1 MGRRRVLSPPK
12 VTRPDSPVR
21 AARLSDLLPG
31 APDAEVR
38 ALAYDSRRVEP
49 GALFFCVPGFEADGH
64 DFADD
69 AVRRGA
75 AALVAERPLG
85 LGVPEVVVPDVR
97 AAMAPVAARFY
108 GDPSAELEV
117 VGITGTNGKT
127 TTAYLLREM
136 LAASGRP
143 CGMIGT
149 VKTVVGEEERLG
161 ERTTPEAPE
170 LQRDLR
176 DMADGGD
183 RACAMEVSSV
193 GLALHRVDAIHF
205 AAAVLTNHT
214 ADHLDF
220 HGSMEAYWA
229 AKRSLFDRVAAERVV
244 VNADDERGRAL
255 AAELPGATS
264 FGVGHEADVRALD
277 VHLDA
282 EGARFDISFGRGE
295 GDERVSVRSRLPG
308 AYNVDNVLAAAAT
321 AHLLGAKASE
331 IAEAASAAAPPPGRL
346 EPVDEGQPFAV
357 VVDYAHSPDSVRR
370 TLDLLREGTDGRLI
384 VVFGATGRRFAATR
398 REMGALAGAR
408 SDLLIASSDHPDKA
422 DPESI
427 RDILR
432 GAGDH
437 AEAIEDR
444 RDAIA
449 RAVERADRGDTV
461 AILGGELPADDA
473 AAARAA
479 LRTLNRT
486 A

>member
-1 MGRRRVLSPPK
+1 LSPPK
-12 VTRPDSPVR
+12 VTRPDSAVR
-21 AARLSDLLPG
+21 AARLSDLFPG

-38 ALAYDSRRVEP
+38 ALAYDSRHVEP
-49 GALFFCVPGFEADGH
+49 GALFFSVPGLEADGH

-75 AALVAERPLG
+75 AALVVERPLG
-85 LGVPEVVVPDVR
+85 LGVPEVVVPDAR

-183 RACAMEVSSV
+183 LACAMEVSSV
-193 GLALHRVDAIHF
+193 GLAMHRVDAIHF

-244 VNADDERGRAL
+244 INADDERGRGL
-255 AAELPGATS
+255 AAELPGATT
-264 FGVGHEADVRALD
+264 FGTGREADVRALD
-277 VHLDA
+277 VRQDA
-282 EGARFDISFGRGE
+282 EGARFDIAFGRGE
-295 GDERVSVRSRLPG
+295 GSERASVRSRLPG
-308 AYNVDNVLAAAAT
+308 AYNVDNVLAAGAT
-321 AHLLGAKASE
+321 AHLLGANASE

-357 VVDYAHSPDSVRR
+357 VIDYAHSPDSVRR
-370 TLDLLREGTDGRLI
+370 TLDLLREGADGRLI

>member
-1 MGRRRVLSPPK
+1 
-12 VTRPDSPVR
+12 
-21 AARLSDLLPG
+21 
-31 APDAEVR
+31 
-38 ALAYDSRRVEP
+38 
-49 GALFFCVPGFEADGH
+49 
-64 DFADD
+64 
-69 AVRRGA
+69 
-75 AALVAERPLG
+75 
-85 LGVPEVVVPDVR
+85 
-97 AAMAPVAARFY
+97 
-108 GDPSAELEV
+108 
-117 VGITGTNGKT
+117 
-127 TTAYLLREM
+127 
-136 LAASGRP
+136 
-143 CGMIGT
+143 MIGT

-183 RACAMEVSSV
+183 LACAMEVSSV
-193 GLALHRVDAIHF
+193 GLAMHRVDAIQF

-229 AKRSLFDRVAAERVV
+229 AKRSLFDRVAPERVV
-244 VNADDERGRAL
+244 INVDDERGRGL
-255 AAELPGATS
+255 AVELPGATT
-264 FGVGHEADVRALD
+264 FGTGREADVRALD
-277 VHLDA
+277 VRLGA
-282 EGARFDISFGRGE
+282 EGARFDIAFGHGE
-295 GDERVSVRSRLPG
+295 GAERASVRSRLPG
-308 AYNVDNVLAAAAT
+308 AYNVDNVLAAGAT
-321 AHLLGAKASE
+321 AHLLGANASV
-331 IAEAASAAAPPPGRL
+331 IAQAASAAAPPPGRL

-357 VVDYAHSPDSVRR
+357 VIDYAHSPDSVRR
-370 TLDLLREGTDGRLI
+370 TLDLLREGADGRLI

-398 REMGALAGAR
+398 TEMGALAGAR

-437 AEAIEDR
+437 AEAIDDR

-449 RAVERADRGDTV
+449 HAVERADRGDTV

-479 LRTLNRT
+479 LRTLNHT

>member
-1 MGRRRVLSPPK
+1 LSPPN
-12 VTRPDSPVR
+12 VTRPDSAVR
-21 AARLSDLLPG
+21 AARLSDLVPG

-38 ALAYDSRRVEP
+38 DLAYDSRRVVP
-49 GALFFCVPGFEADGH
+49 GALFFCVPGFETDGH

-75 AALVAERPLG
+75 AALVVERPLG
-85 LGVPEVVVPDVR
+85 LDVPEVVVPDAR

-108 GDPSAELEV
+108 GDPSAELDV

-136 LAASGRP
+136 LVASGRP

-149 VKTVVGEEERLG
+149 VKTVVGADERPG

-176 DMADGGD
+176 DMVDGGD

-205 AAAVLTNHT
+205 AAAVFTNFS

-244 VNADDERGRAL
+244 INADDERGRAL
-255 AAELPGATS
+255 AAELPGAKR
-264 FGVGHEADVRALD
+264 FGAGPEADVRALD
-277 VHLDA
+277 VRLDP
-282 EGARFDISFGRGE
+282 EGARFDISFGHGE
-295 GDERVSVRSRLPG
+295 GAERVSVRSRLPG

-321 AHLLGAKASE
+321 AHLLGASASE

-398 REMGALAGAR
+398 GEMGVLAGAR

-432 GAGDH
+432 GAGGH
-437 AEAIEDR
+437 AEAIDDR
-444 RDAIA
+444 REAIA

-461 AILGGELPADDA
+461 AILGGELPSDDVA
-473 AAARAA
+473 VARMA
-479 LRTLNRT
+479 LRTLNRP

>member
-1 MGRRRVLSPPK
+1 LSPHN
-12 VTRPDSPVR
+12 VTRPESAVR
-21 AARLSDLLPG
+21 TARLSALFPG
-31 APDAEVR
+31 APDAEVSS
-38 ALAYDSRRVEP
+38 LAYDSRHVEP

-64 DFADD
+64 DFAED

-75 AALVAERPLG
+75 AALVVERPLS
-85 LGVPEVVVPDVR
+85 LGVPEVAVPDAR
-97 AAMAPVAARFY
+97 AAMASASARFY

-117 VGITGTNGKT
+117 AGITGTNGKT

-149 VKTVVGEEERLG
+149 VKTVVGDDERPG

-176 DMADGGD
+176 EMVEGGD

-205 AAAVLTNHT
+205 AAAVFTNFS

-220 HGSMEAYWA
+220 HGSMDAYWA
-229 AKRSLFDRVAAERVV
+229 AKRSLFDRVPAERVAINV
-244 VNADDERGRAL
+244 DDERGRAL
-255 AAELPGATS
+255 AAELSGSTT
-264 FGVGHEADVRALD
+264 FGTEREADVRALD
-277 VHLDA
+277 VRLDA
-282 EGARFDISFGRGE
+282 DGARFDIAFGRGE
-295 GDERVSVRSRLPG
+295 AAERVSVRSRLRG

-321 AHLLGAKASE
+321 AQLMGATASE
-331 IAEAASAAAPPPGRL
+331 IAGAASATAPPPGRL
-346 EPVDEGQPFAV
+346 ERVDEGQPFAV

-370 TLDLLREGTDGRLI
+370 ALDLLRAGTDGRLI
-384 VVFGATGRRFAATR
+384 AVFGATGRRFAATR

-422 DPESI
+422 DAESL

-449 RAVERADRGDTV
+449 HAVGRASRGDTV
-461 AILGGELPADDA
+461 AILGGELPADDVA
-473 AAARAA
+473 TARAA
-479 LRTLNRT
+479 LRTRNEPPDPARP
-486 A
+486 

>member
-1 MGRRRVLSPPK
+1 LSPPK
-12 VTRPDSPVR
+12 VTRPDSAVR
-21 AARLSDLLPG
+21 AARLPDLFPG

-38 ALAYDSRRVEP
+38 ALAYDSRHVEP
-49 GALFFCVPGFEADGH
+49 GALFFSVPGFEADGH

-75 AALVAERPLG
+75 AALVVERPLG
-85 LGVPEVVVPDVR
+85 LGVPEVVVPDAR
-97 AAMAPVAARFY
+97 AAMAPAAARFY
-108 GDPSAELEV
+108 DDPSAELEV

-183 RACAMEVSSV
+183 LACAMEVSSV
-193 GLALHRVDAIHF
+193 GLAMHRVDAIQF

-229 AKRSLFDRVAAERVV
+229 AKRSLFDRVAPERVV
-244 VNADDERGRAL
+244 INVDDERGRGL
-255 AAELPGATS
+255 AVELPGATT
-264 FGVGHEADVRALD
+264 FGTGREADVRALD
-277 VHLDA
+277 VRLGA
-282 EGARFDISFGRGE
+282 EGARFDIAFGHGE
-295 GDERVSVRSRLPG
+295 GAERASVRSRLPG
-308 AYNVDNVLAAAAT
+308 AYNVDNVLAAGAT
-321 AHLLGAKASE
+321 AHLLGANASV
-331 IAEAASAAAPPPGRL
+331 IAQAASAAAPPPGRL

-357 VVDYAHSPDSVRR
+357 VIDYAHSPDSVRR
-370 TLDLLREGTDGRLI
+370 TLDLLREGADGRLI

-398 REMGALAGAR
+398 TEMGALAGAR

-437 AEAIEDR
+437 AEAIDDR

-449 RAVERADRGDTV
+449 HAVERADRGDTV

-479 LRTLNRT
+479 LRTLNHT

>member
-1 MGRRRVLSPPK
+1 V
-12 VTRPDSPVR
+12 
-21 AARLSDLLPG
+21 PG
-31 APDAEVR
+31 ASDAEVHS
-38 ALAYDSRRVEP
+38 LAYDSRLVQP
-49 GALFFCVPGFEADGH
+49 GALFFAVPGFEADGH
-64 DFADD
+64 DFAGD

-75 AALVAERPLG
+75 TALVVERPLG
-85 LGVPEVVVPDVR
+85 LGVPEVVVPDAR
-97 AAMAPVAARFY
+97 AAMAPAAARFY
-108 GDPSAELEV
+108 GDPSAEFDV

-136 LAASGRP
+136 LAAAGFP

-205 AAAVLTNHT
+205 AAALLTNHT

-220 HGSMEAYWA
+220 HGSMDAYWA
-229 AKRSLFDRVAAERVV
+229 AKRSLFDRVEPEQAVL
-244 VNADDERGRAL
+244 NADDERGRAL
-255 AAELPGATS
+255 AAELPGATT
-264 FGVGHEADVRALD
+264 FGVVHEADVRALD
-277 VHLDA
+277 VRLEAD
-282 EGARFDISFGRGE
+282 GAQFTLSFGRGD
-295 GDERVSVRSRLPG
+295 GAERATVRSRLPG

-321 AHLLGAKASE
+321 AHLLGAGAE
-331 IAEAASAAAPPPGRL
+331 AIAGAASAAAPPPGRL
-346 EPVDEGQPFAV
+346 EPVNEGQPFTV

-370 TLDLLREGTDGRLI
+370 TLDLLRECADGRLI

-408 SDLLIASSDHPDKA
+408 SDLLIASSDHPHKA
-422 DPESI
+422 DPGSI
-427 RDILR
+427 SDILR

-444 RDAIA
+444 REAIA
-449 RAVERADRGDTV
+449 RAVARAQRGDTV

-473 AAARAA
+473 DAARSA
-479 LRTLNRT
+479 LQSLNRT

>member
-1 MGRRRVLSPPK
+1 M
-12 VTRPDSPVR
+12 TRPDSALR
-21 AARLSDLLPG
+21 AARLSDLMPG

-38 ALAYDSRRVEP
+38 ALAYDSRHVEP
-49 GALFFCVPGFEADGH
+49 GALFFSVPGFEADGH

-75 AALVAERPLG
+75 TALVVERPLG
-85 LGVPEVVVPDVR
+85 LDVPEVVVPDAR
-97 AAMAPVAARFY
+97 AAMAPVASRFY

-183 RACAMEVSSV
+183 LACAMEVSSV
-193 GLALHRVDAIHF
+193 GLAMHRVDAIHF

-229 AKRSLFDRVAAERVV
+229 AKRSLFDRVEAERVV
-244 VNADDERGRAL
+244 INVDDERGRGL
-255 AAELPGATS
+255 AAELAGATT
-264 FGVGHEADVRALD
+264 FGTRREADVRALD
-277 VHLDA
+277 VRLDA
-282 EGARFDISFGRGE
+282 EGARFDIAFGPGE
-295 GDERVSVRSRLPG
+295 GAERASVRSRLPG

-321 AHLLGAKASE
+321 AHLLGANASE
-331 IAEAASAAAPPPGRL
+331 IAQAASAAAPPPGRL

-357 VVDYAHSPDSVRR
+357 VIDYAHSPDSVRR
-370 TLDLLREGTDGRLI
+370 TLDLLREGADGRLI

-444 RDAIA
+444 HDAIA

-479 LRTLNRT
+479 LRTVNRT

>member
-1 MGRRRVLSPPK
+1 LSPPK
-12 VTRPDSPVR
+12 VTPPDSAVR
-21 AARLSDLLPG
+21 TARLPDLVPG

-38 ALAYDSRRVEP
+38 SLAYDSRRVEP
-49 GALFFCVPGFEADGH
+49 GALFFCVPGFDADGH
-64 DFADD
+64 DFAPD
-69 AVRRGA
+69 AVARGA
-75 AALVAERPLG
+75 VALVAERPLG
-85 LGVPEVVVPDVR
+85 LDVPEVVVPDVR

-117 VGITGTNGKT
+117 VGITGSNGKT

-149 VKTVVGEEERLG
+149 VKTVVGADERPG

-176 DMADGGD
+176 DMVDGGD

-193 GLALHRVDAIHF
+193 GLALHRADAIHF
-205 AAAVLTNHT
+205 AAAVLTNVS

-220 HGSMEAYWA
+220 HGSMQAYWA

-244 VNADDERGRAL
+244 INADDEHGRAL

-264 FGVGHEADVRALD
+264 FGSGAEADVRALD
-277 VHLDA
+277 VRLDP
-282 EGARFDISFGRGE
+282 EGARFDIAFGRGE
-295 GDERVSVRSRLPG
+295 DAERAAVRSRLPG
-308 AYNVDNVLAAAAT
+308 AYNVENVVAAAAT
-321 AHLLGAKASE
+321 AHLLGASAAV

-346 EPVDEGQPFAV
+346 EPIDEGQPFAV

-370 TLDLLREGTDGRLI
+370 TLDLLHEGTHGRLI

-398 REMGALAGAR
+398 GEMGALAGAR

-432 GAGDH
+432 RAGDH
-437 AEAIEDR
+437 AEAIDDR
-444 RDAIA
+444 RDAIR
-449 RAVERADRGDTV
+449 RAVASADRGDTV

-473 AAARAA
+473 SVARAA
-479 LRTLNRT
+479 LRALNRS

>member
-1 MGRRRVLSPPK
+1 M
-12 VTRPDSPVR
+12 THPDSAVR
-21 AARLSDLLPG
+21 AARLSDLVPG

-85 LGVPEVVVPDVR
+85 LGVPEVVVPDTR
-97 AAMAPVAARFY
+97 AAMGPVAARFY

-149 VKTVVGEEERLG
+149 VKTVVGEEERRG

-193 GLALHRVDAIHF
+193 GLALHRVDAIQF

-229 AKRSLFDRVAAERVV
+229 AKRSLFDRVSADRVLI
-244 VNADDERGRAL
+244 NADDERGRAL
-255 AAELPGATS
+255 AAEIPGATS
-264 FGVGHEADVRALD
+264 FGTGHDADVRAHA

-282 EGARFDISFGRGE
+282 TGARFDISFGRGE
-295 GDERVSVRSRLPG
+295 DAERVSVRSRLPG
-308 AYNVDNVLAAAAT
+308 AYNVDNVLASAAT
-321 AHLLGAKASE
+321 AHLLGASPSE
-331 IAEAASAAAPPPGRL
+331 IAEAASAAAPPPFRL

-370 TLDLLREGTDGRLI
+370 TLDLLRDGADGRLI

-422 DPESI
+422 DPDSI

-437 AEAIEDR
+437 AEAIADR

-473 AAARAA
+473 AAARSA
-479 LRTLNRT
+479 LRALNRT

>member
-1 MGRRRVLSPPK
+1 MAAGVLMGRRRVLSPPK
-12 VTRPDSPVR
+12 MTHPDSAVR
-21 AARLSDLLPG
+21 AARLADLVPG
-31 APDAEVR
+31 APEAEVR

-64 DFADD
+64 DFAED

-85 LGVPEVVVPDVR
+85 LGVPEVVVPDTR

-149 VKTVVGEEERLG
+149 VKTVVGEEERPG

-229 AKRSLFDRVAAERVV
+229 AKRSLFDRVSADRVLI
-244 VNADDERGRAL
+244 NADDERGRAL
-255 AAELPGATS
+255 AAELPGATR
-264 FGVGHEADVRALD
+264 FGTGNDADVRALA

-282 EGARFDISFGRGE
+282 TGARFDISFGAARRRARLRALPPAGRLQRRQRARIRGD
-295 GDERVSVRSRLPG
+295 GASAGRERVRDRGGGVGRR
-308 AYNVDNVLAAAAT
+308 
-321 AHLLGAKASE
+321 
-331 IAEAASAAAPPPGRL
+331 APP
-346 EPVDEGQPFAV
+346 V
-357 VVDYAHSPDSVRR
+357 
-370 TLDLLREGTDGRLI
+370 
-384 VVFGATGRRFAATR
+384 
-398 REMGALAGAR
+398 
-408 SDLLIASSDHPDKA
+408 
-422 DPESI
+422 
-427 RDILR
+427 
-432 GAGDH
+432 
-437 AEAIEDR
+437 
-444 RDAIA
+444 
-449 RAVERADRGDTV
+449 
-461 AILGGELPADDA
+461 PA
-473 AAARAA
+473 
-479 LRTLNRT
+479 
-486 A
+486 